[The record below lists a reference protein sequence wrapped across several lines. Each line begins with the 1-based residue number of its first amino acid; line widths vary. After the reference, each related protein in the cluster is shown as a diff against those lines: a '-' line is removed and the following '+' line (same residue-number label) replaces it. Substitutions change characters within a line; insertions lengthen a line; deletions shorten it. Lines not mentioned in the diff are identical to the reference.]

1 MPRRAKLACGFPPTP
16 GAPAPNKKEESAG
29 AIGVVSAGQRGTEVK
44 LLLSVSRLIDA
55 LNERVGRL
63 AYWAV
68 LAAVLVSSVNA
79 TIRYAFNMSSNA
91 WLELQWYLFAAVF
104 LLCSGYTL
112 LHNEHI
118 RIDVVSSRFTRRT
131 QIWIDVFG
139 IVAFLL
145 PMASIILWLSWPIF
159 MNAWNS
165 NEISGSA
172 GGLLRWPA
180 RLMVP
185 AGFFL
190 LTLQGVSELIKRI
203 ATLRGLIPDTVE
215 KHEVPI
221 ELVIATGDGEAK

>member
-1 MPRRAKLACGFPPTP
+1 
-16 GAPAPNKKEESAG
+16 
-29 AIGVVSAGQRGTEVK
+29 VK
-44 LLLSVSRLIDA
+44 LLLSVSRFIDA
-55 LNERVGRL
+55 VNEHVGRL
-63 AYWAV
+63 VYWAV
-68 LAAVLVSSVNA
+68 LAAVLVSSINA

-118 RIDVVSSRFTRRT
+118 RIDVVSSRFSRRT

-139 IVAFLL
+139 IVFFLL
-145 PMASIILWLSWPIF
+145 PMSSIILWLSWPIF

-203 ATLRGLIPDTVE
+203 ATLQGLIPDTVE

-221 ELVIATGDGEAK
+221 ELVIATDDGEAK